1 MTWMEEK
8 RSFNFKTETI
18 DLAFGVLY
26 CDPGLFFL
34 WKLRLIAQ
42 DVTPEGPACPLYYFF
57 FLIHE
62 SFALV
67 AAPRIFLRVFRNS
80 TTVL

>member
-8 RSFNFKTETI
+8 RSFNLKTETI

-26 CDPGLFFL
+26 CGPDLFFL

-57 FLIHE
+57 FIHE
-62 SFALV
+62 SFVLV
-67 AAPRIFLRVFRNS
+67 ATPRILLRMFRNS